1 MRKLAFSIC
10 FLFAFSLS
18 FFAQPPAGYYNNAQG
33 KTGAVLKTALY
44 NIIKG
49 HTDNGYSS
57 LYNIYKTSDN
67 LPTNKV
73 WDMYSIKADGTADY
87 FYSHT
92 SSDQCGT
99 YNSEADCYNRE
110 HVFCD
115 SWLGSATPQRSDAHH
130 IVPTDGYVNNRRGSY
145 PHGKVLSATWT
156 STNGS
161 KLGNSDPT
169 TGFTGTVFEPIDEF
183 KGDFARMYFYVATRY
198 EDKIAGW
205 VTNGSAN
212 LILSGNSYPAYKTWF
227 INLML
232 LWHTQDPVSEKEINR
247 NNAIYS
253 YQNNRNPFIDNPDYA
268 LLIWN
273 PGALSVAFTST
284 PLTSAVVGTTYNY
297 NISASGPGTLTITCT
312 EKPDWL
318 NFNQTGSGTA
328 QLTGVPSAVN
338 AGSHSVQLVASNGTH
353 QATQNFNI
361 LVTVT
366 NSAPVIVSVSHD
378 PVTPYNF
385 QNFVVTTEVTND
397 DGTPAVSLLW
407 GETASQLTNILTA
420 NGVGNYYTSSFSI
433 PAEINEVFYQIKAA
447 DDGGLVSFSDV
458 FSVTILPNVAP
469 SIYSI
474 TMWPEVP
481 NETETVLIRVLA
493 SDDDGD
499 EIFAFVNWGLS
510 SEELINNVELDNMNG
525 FFEGIISENPAHSTV
540 YFKIQLIDIKGA
552 VANSSLYSYTVT
564 SSSNVNVVDNI
575 ATRVYPNP
583 ASSYLFV
590 QRPTDIISRYS
601 IIDIYGRTLL
611 NGELCTDEEP
621 INLNGIEDG
630 TYFLLV
636 TEANGKRMFSVRF
649 VVKK

>member
-1 MRKLAFSIC
+1 MRKLFFSIC
-10 FLFAFSLS
+10 LLFAYSLS
-18 FFAQPPAGYYNNAQG
+18 LLAQPPAGYYNNAQG
-33 KTGAVLKTALY
+33 KTGNELKIALY
-44 NIIKG
+44 DIIKN
-49 HTDNGYSS
+49 HTSLSYSS
-57 LYNIYKTSDN
+57 LWSAFQQTDKRVDG
-67 LPTNKV
+67 KV
-73 WDMYSIKADGTADY
+73 WDMYSSCNFTFVVDQDNGSGGTVECDK
-87 FYSHT
+87 
-92 SSDQCGT
+92 
-99 YNSEADCYNRE
+99 YNRE
-110 HVFCD
+110 HSFPA
-115 SWLGSATPQRSDAHH
+115 SWFNDGSPMYTDLFHLY
-130 IVPTDGYVNNRRGSY
+130 PTDKKVNNVKGNFPFGRIGN
-145 PHGKVLSATWT
+145 ATYT
-156 STNGS
+156 SSNGS
-161 KLGNSDPT
+161 KLGTSNYPGYS
-169 TGFTGTVFEPIDEF
+169 GTVFEPIDEY
-183 KGDFARMYFYVATRY
+183 KGDFARSYFYMATRY
-198 EDKIAGW
+198 HNEIQNWSSPMLAGNQFPAFTTW
-205 VTNGSAN
+205 ALN
-212 LILSGNSYPAYKTWF
+212 L
-227 INLML
+227 L
-232 LWHTQDPVSEKEINR
+232 LEWHQADPVSQKEIDR
-247 NNAIYS
+247 NNAVYS
-253 YQNNRNPFIDNPDYA
+253 KQINRNPFIDNPDYA

-273 PGALSVAFTST
+273 PGALTVAFTST
-284 PLTSAVVGTTYNY
+284 PLASAVAGTTYNY
-297 NISASGPGTLTITCT
+297 NISASGPGALTITCT

-328 QLTGVPSAVN
+328 QLTGIPSAVN

-353 QATQNFNI
+353 QASQNFNI

-378 PVTPYNF
+378 PATPYNF
-385 QNFVVTTEVTND
+385 QNFVVTTEITND

-407 GETASQLTNILTA
+407 GETASQLTNVLTT
-420 NGVGNYYTSSFSI
+420 NRVGNYYTSSFSI

-447 DDGGLVSFSDV
+447 DDGGLVAFSDV

-481 NETETVLIRVLA
+481 NETESALIRVLA

-525 FFEGIISENPAHSTV
+525 FFEGIISENPANSTV
-540 YFKIQLIDIKGA
+540 YFRVHLIDIKGA

-564 SSSNVNVVDNI
+564 SGSNAIVLDNI

-583 ASSYLFV
+583 ASSYLLV
-590 QRPTDIISRYS
+590 QRPTDIISLYS

-611 NGELCTDEEP
+611 NGKLCGDGEP

-630 TYFLLV
+630 IYFLLV